1 MVSVIGYRIEMSWVR
16 IPVSL
21 GVMGSD
27 GICKYLSCLTLLL
40 YACMGSLFRFVLIK
54 LRHCRHL
61 ALSCSLKAP
70 C

>member
-1 MVSVIGYRIEMSWVR
+1 VVSVIGYRIEMSWVR

-40 YACMGSLFRFVLIK
+40 YAWVLCFG
-54 LRHCRHL
+54 LY
-61 ALSCSLKAP
+61 
-70 C
+70 